1 MSALSLST
9 AERTDLLKS
18 HEEVVYL
25 TAYHMIKV
33 PLSDTL
39 TNHAKVDLCTG
50 EYLYAKVCNFICNAL
65 NIIRLRVKLVILRG
79 SRSI

>member
-39 TNHAKVDLCTG
+39 TNQ
-50 EYLYAKVCNFICNAL
+50 
-65 NIIRLRVKLVILRG
+65 RLTSAPVNTFMPKFVISFATLLISSG
-79 SRSI
+79 SE